1 MVRASLILSC
11 NLLLFISELTR
22 IVIQIDDALKVRKYR
37 YAWFSENGGALE
49 SQTGMTQANFVG
61 NIEPGQPLS
70 ILAAIVASEQGKR
83 ETRLTRHFLPPRDH
97 CSPDYLFPIKFVH
110 FFNPKFGEDLLQHL
124 PVVPMA
130 VHNPAVQHGP
140 RHEFSVPVRRL
151 AEAHR
156 LSSTRSIV

>member
-1 MVRASLILSC
+1 MVCCATVSVKRHESNVSALPTTVMVSASLILSC

-97 CSPDYLFPIKFVH
+97 WSPDYPFPL
-110 FFNPKFGEDLLQHL
+110 KFGQLFH
-124 PVVPMA
+124 
-130 VHNPAVQHGP
+130 
-140 RHEFSVPVRRL
+140 
-151 AEAHR
+151 
-156 LSSTRSIV
+156 

>member
-1 MVRASLILSC
+1 MVRGSLILSC

-124 PVVPMA
+124 AVVPMA
-130 VHNPAVQHGP
+130 WHNPAVQHGP
-140 RHEFSVPVRRL
+140 RHEFSVPVRPL

-156 LSSTRSIV
+156 LSSARSIV